1 MAVLSTLLH
10 VLLIIGKVLLVIVL
24 AVLAIILLLIL
35 APYCYKVQVKADKEH
50 FRADGGLSWLWFVA
64 RLRFH
69 LQDNEKDFEVYLLG
83 IPVMRMLRFIK
94 GRKKEKN
101 REQTEPAGKA
111 SGSTE
116 QSTPETMNAAEVK
129 EQKIPEE
136 KTAELI
142 IEQKTAVESTE
153 SEEKQ
158 EAESVSHNFSDRR
171 DTIAESREPVPEQKT
186 DVNQKTPPEQRAEAK
201 RQRAAAREQKRAAR
215 EEKREMRKNAHR
227 QKTEAKRSGKRSGS
241 GKIKTVLEKVRWGMQ
256 LIRTEM
262 FQEAFG
268 AVKTGGLRVLK
279 HIVPRR
285 IKGFIRFGL
294 NDPARTGQ
302 VCGILALLY
311 PKMPEKLEVI
321 PDFQEACFEADTV
334 IKGRVFLIYLIVQGV
349 KIILNKNVRLLIK
362 VVRNKVPLEKVIAA
376 ENRRSGGNKNGK

>member
-142 IEQKTAVESTE
+142 IEQKT
-153 SEEKQ
+153 
-158 EAESVSHNFSDRR
+158 
-171 DTIAESREPVPEQKT
+171 
-186 DVNQKTPPEQRAEAK
+186 
-201 RQRAAAREQKRAAR
+201 
-215 EEKREMRKNAHR
+215 
-227 QKTEAKRSGKRSGS
+227 
-241 GKIKTVLEKVRWGMQ
+241 
-256 LIRTEM
+256 
-262 FQEAFG
+262 
-268 AVKTGGLRVLK
+268 
-279 HIVPRR
+279 
-285 IKGFIRFGL
+285 
-294 NDPARTGQ
+294 
-302 VCGILALLY
+302 
-311 PKMPEKLEVI
+311 
-321 PDFQEACFEADTV
+321 
-334 IKGRVFLIYLIVQGV
+334 
-349 KIILNKNVRLLIK
+349 
-362 VVRNKVPLEKVIAA
+362 
-376 ENRRSGGNKNGK
+376 